1 MKSIDIL
8 NNKLYLVL
16 VGVLF
21 FVFWMFGFLLENTI
35 LVENIALLIIG
46 LLVCASLIFTNKIN
60 NILIF
65 LLLVPFMFAR
75 PLDPLSIPVM
85 IYVACG
91 LLVVGFVVHFIKTK
105 PKFKQGTLLYGLCFL
120 GLGMILGGIS
130 MKADFIL
137 YQVAIMLFVVIMF
150 VIVYIYFTSTSE
162 KIEFENI
169 AFMITVLG
177 VFISLQGVIFYLT
190 HENLME
196 IITEKV
202 MNVGWGSTNNIALM
216 LLLTFPFTFYLYINA
231 NKSNVIP
238 YLFSLILQAIIFI
251 FTYSR
256 GGYVAFAIELLLIF
270 IFTLIINKA
279 NKIIVKRTI
288 NLYASCFAL
297 IVLLVTGIFLINK
310 EYFNKFIDMVSHFD
324 LDSLNGRLNVYKE
337 VLKDMKSNLF
347 FGKGVLFSMFTIE
360 DEIQTYTWGHS
371 TIIQTFTTM
380 GILGTLGLLYHFF
393 EKYYVLLRKPNPEKI
408 VIFLSFLGS
417 GLYGLVDVSYYFIN
431 YMVVLVVIFI
441 VCEPYFYNWK
451 LENDNKI
458 IKSKKTLEN

>member
-1 MKSIDIL
+1 MKHIDIA

-46 LLVCASLIFTNKIN
+46 LLVCASLIFTNRIN

-65 LLLVPFMFAR
+65 VLLVPFMFAR

-91 LLVVGFVVHFIKTK
+91 LLVVGLVVHFIKTK

-120 GLGMILGGIS
+120 GLGMILGGIT

-150 VIVYIYFTSTSE
+150 VIVYIYFTSTLE

-196 IITEKV
+196 IITDKV

-216 LLLTFPFTFYLYINA
+216 LLLTFPFTFYLYINT

-238 YLFSLILQAIIFI
+238 YLFTLILQAIIFI

-256 GGYVAFAIELLLIF
+256 GGYVAFAIELILIF
-270 IFTLIINKA
+270 ILTLIINKK
-279 NKIIVKRTI
+279 NKIIIKRTI
-288 NLYASCFAL
+288 SLYASCFTL
-297 IVLLVTGIFLINK
+297 IILIILGILLINK
-310 EYFNKFIDMVSHFD
+310 EYFNKFIEMVSHFD
-324 LDSLNGRLNVYKE
+324 FDSFNGRLNVYKE
-337 VLKDMKSNLF
+337 VLQDMKSNLF

-380 GILGTLGLLYHFF
+380 GIFGTLGLLYHFF

-408 VIFLSFLGS
+408 VIFLGLLGS

-431 YMVVLVVIFI
+431 YMIVLVLIFI

-451 LENDNKI
+451 LEKDNKI
-458 IKSKKTLEN
+458 TKNKKTLEN